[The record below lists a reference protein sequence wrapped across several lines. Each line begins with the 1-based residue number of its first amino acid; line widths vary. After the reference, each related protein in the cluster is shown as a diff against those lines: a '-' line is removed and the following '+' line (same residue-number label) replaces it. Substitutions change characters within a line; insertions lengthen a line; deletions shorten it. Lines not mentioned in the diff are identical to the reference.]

1 VHPHEHNDFT
11 QDFTQ
16 DFTHGSRYDEY
27 DTRRP
32 RQRPRTRRARFDDE
46 PEPARRGRLTEAER
60 LRLAERRDD
69 HLDSAG
75 APPEGDRW
83 SSWDGAEHG
92 PEPHP
97 GWLITELAAVDTELG
112 VLKTGKEADVHLV
125 RRALPG
131 TDRECLLAAKRYR
144 ADEHRMFHRDA
155 GYLEGRRVRRSREMR
170 AMTQRT
176 AFGRNLLAEQW
187 AAAEFSAL
195 DRLWRIGAPVP
206 YPVQRDGTEVML
218 EFLGE
223 PDGSAA
229 PRLAAL
235 RPARAEL
242 ADLWHQLTEAL
253 LALAGEGLA
262 HGDLSAFNLLVHRS
276 RLVLIDLP
284 QVVDLVANPRGLEF
298 LHRDVRNIAS
308 WFAARGLPAD
318 QGDPDAL
325 LARLVDEAL
334 PAR

>member
-1 VHPHEHNDFT
+1 MHPHEHD
-11 QDFTQ
+11 
-16 DFTHGSRYDEY
+16 DFTHDSGYDES
-27 DTRRP
+27 DMPTRRP
-32 RQRPRTRRARFDDE
+32 RRSRRARFDDE
-46 PEPARRGRLTEAER
+46 PEPTRRGRLTEAER
-60 LRLAERRDD
+60 LRLAEHRDD
-69 HLDSAG
+69 HLDTAS

-97 GWLITELAAVDTELG
+97 EWLITELAAVDTELG

-131 TDRECLLAAKRYR
+131 TDRECLMAAKRYR
-144 ADEHRMFHRDA
+144 AAEHRMFHRDA

-187 AAAEFSAL
+187 AAAEFGAL
-195 DRLWRIGAPVP
+195 GRLWRIGAPVP

-235 RPARAEL
+235 RPERAEL

-253 LALAGEGLA
+253 LVLAGEGLA
-262 HGDLSAFNLLVHRS
+262 HGDLSAFNLLVHQG

-284 QVVDLVANPRGLEF
+284 QVVDLVANPRGIEF

-308 WFAARGLPAD
+308 WFAARGLPAER
-318 QGDPDAL
+318 GDPDAL
-325 LARLVDEAL
+325 LARLVSEAL
-334 PAR
+334 PAM